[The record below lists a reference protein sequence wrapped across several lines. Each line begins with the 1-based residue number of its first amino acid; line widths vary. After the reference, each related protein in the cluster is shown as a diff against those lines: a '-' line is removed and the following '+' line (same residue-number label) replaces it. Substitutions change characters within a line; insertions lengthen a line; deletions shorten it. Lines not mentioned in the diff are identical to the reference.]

1 MSDQA
6 CGFVGLGSMGL
17 AMAVNLVRAG
27 FELRGYDIAAVAR
40 ERLVQAGGVAVGSVA
55 EVADGQ
61 SLLLVVVARAEQA
74 ESVLFGGADAVASG
88 EGGAVAA
95 LAPGATV
102 VLHSTVSP
110 AYARDLGERL
120 AVAGHRLLDAPISG
134 GRVGAEGGN
143 LSIMASGSPAAFD
156 AAARAF
162 EVMAGRVY
170 RLGDEPGT
178 GSTVKMINQ
187 HLAGVHIAAAAEA
200 MALGTRAGADPA
212 TLFEVISGSAGNS
225 WMFSNRVPHMLERDF
240 SPRSAVE
247 IFVKDLGIVLE
258 TGKELRFPL
267 PIAASAHQQYLAAA
281 AGGHGGEDDA
291 AVVKVYERLAD
302 IEVKG

>member
-1 MSDQA
+1 MVHQA

-17 AMAVNLVRAG
+17 AMAVNLVKAG
-27 FELRGYDIAAVAR
+27 FDLCGFDIAPAAV
-40 ERLVQAGGVAVGSVA
+40 EKLVQAGGKAAGSVA
-55 EVADGQ
+55 DAARGQ
-61 SLLLVVVARAEQA
+61 KLLLVVVAKAEQA
-74 ESVLFGGADAVASG
+74 ESVLYG
-88 EGGAVAA
+88 EGGAVGV
-95 LAPGATV
+95 LAVGATV
-102 VLHSTVSP
+102 VLHSTVPP
-110 AYARDLGERL
+110 AYARELGERL
-120 AVAGHRLLDAPISG
+120 EAAGHRLLDAPISG
-134 GRVGAEGGN
+134 GRVGAEAGN

-156 AAARAF
+156 SAGAAF
-162 EVMAGRVY
+162 EVMAGKVY
-170 RLGDEPGT
+170 RLGDTPGT

-200 MALGTRAGADPA
+200 MALGARAGADPA
-212 TLFEVISGSAGNS
+212 TLFEVISNSAGNS
-225 WMFSNRVPHMLERDF
+225 WMFTNRVPHMLERDF

-281 AGGHGGEDDA
+281 GAGFGYEDDA
-291 AVVKVYERLAD
+291 AVVKVYERLAN